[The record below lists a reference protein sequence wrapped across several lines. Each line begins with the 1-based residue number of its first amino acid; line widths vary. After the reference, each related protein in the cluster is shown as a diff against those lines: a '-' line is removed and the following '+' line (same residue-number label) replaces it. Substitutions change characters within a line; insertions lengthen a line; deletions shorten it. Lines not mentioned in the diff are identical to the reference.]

1 MLLIS
6 FIACP
11 APGGPQRVTSLAK
24 YSRSGLTRGKCVS
37 LQPTIT
43 ESLPS
48 SAAARVRA
56 TGASTKWMPRAEKRP
71 SRSRVR
77 PTGMVLKSMM

>member
-11 APGGPQRVTSLAK
+11 APAGPQRVISDAK
-24 YSRSGLTRGKCVS
+24 CSSIGFTRGKSDS

-56 TGASTKWMPRAEKRP
+56 TGAST
-71 SRSRVR
+71 
-77 PTGMVLKSMM
+77 